1 MAATPSTMLD
11 LGTSAPDFA
20 LPDVVSGRTIT
31 LSTFQDKEVLLVM
44 FICHH
49 CPFVKH
55 VKSELAQLGRD
66 YAATSVGI
74 VAISS
79 NDPAVSSDDS
89 PEGLRRMAAEWDL
102 PFPVCYD
109 ETQAVAKS
117 YAAACTPDFYV
128 FDGGRR
134 LAYRGQL
141 DDSRP
146 SNLKPVTGADLRSA
160 IDALLA
166 GRPANPDQK
175 PSLGCNIK
183 WKQGNEPAY
192 YPVATVA

>member
-1 MAATPSTMLD
+1 MLK
-11 LGTSAPDFA
+11 LGTGAPDFA
-20 LPDVVSGRTIT
+20 LSDVVSGKTI
-31 LSTFQDKEVLLVM
+31 SPGTFRDQDVLLVM

-55 VKSELAQLGRD
+55 VKSELARLGQD
-66 YAATSVGI
+66 YAGKSVGI

-79 NDPAVSSDDS
+79 NDPGVSSDDS
-89 PEGLRRMAAEWDL
+89 PEGLRRMASEWGL

-109 ETQAVAKS
+109 EAQAVAKS
-117 YAAACTPDFYV
+117 YEAACTPDFYV
-128 FDGGRR
+128 FDRDR
-134 LAYRGQL
+134 KLAYRGQL

-166 GRPANPDQK
+166 GKAVSPDQK

-183 WKQGNEPAY
+183 WKQGNEPVY
-192 YPVATVA
+192 YPTVTVA